1 MDKPKGSREIN
12 NNQVKKGF
20 FPFFRNIVEDVDY
33 EVSSKIQIFRTK
45 IGNYFWKS
53 LSFLGLPFI
62 WSGIVIILFILDI
75 YHMAYV
81 LILAGLSPL
90 LIIIPLKKSINRK
103 RPYFTYEDIKP
114 LTREKNSSFPSGHT
128 YYITVSSFGL
138 AFCYGGTTT
147 LIIATVI
154 SILVAVSRVYQGV
167 HYLSDVIIAFF
178 LSIIIGFIISIFF
191 PQIML
196 LHELS
201 FLI

>member
-90 LIIIPLKKSINRK
+90 LIIIPLKKLLTGTALILL
-103 RPYFTYEDIKP
+103 IK
-114 LTREKNSSFPSGHT
+114 
-128 YYITVSSFGL
+128 I
-138 AFCYGGTTT
+138 
-147 LIIATVI
+147 
-154 SILVAVSRVYQGV
+154 
-167 HYLSDVIIAFF
+167 
-178 LSIIIGFIISIFF
+178 
-191 PQIML
+191 
-196 LHELS
+196 
-201 FLI
+201 